1 MLFFFGIIA
10 GLSKD
15 TYFLMN
21 YLTTMREGISTIV
34 NINPVKKMNYY
45 YYLKIARATSNFPA
59 NPSFRGRVFSRLA
72 YFP

>member
-21 YLTTMREGISTIV
+21 YLTTLREGISTIV
-34 NINPVKKMNYY
+34 NINPVIITN
-45 YYLKIARATSNFPA
+45 L
-59 NPSFRGRVFSRLA
+59 
-72 YFP
+72 